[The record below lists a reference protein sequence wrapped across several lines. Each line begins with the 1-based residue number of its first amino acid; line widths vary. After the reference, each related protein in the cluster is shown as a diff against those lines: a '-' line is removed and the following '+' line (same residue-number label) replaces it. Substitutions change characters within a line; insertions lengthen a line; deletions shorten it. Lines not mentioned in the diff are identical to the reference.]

1 MKSTPLLRRFILM
14 WCYLDLCVLV
24 LGLLVAFVGFE
35 MVLKGFTW
43 IYSILRYEDERL
55 SILVLI
61 QRFPFFGGLGRSGIE
76 FEISFLNPLDLTS
89 LQSGAYC
96 MVSGRKV

>member
-1 MKSTPLLRRFILM
+1 
-14 WCYLDLCVLV
+14 
-24 LGLLVAFVGFE
+24 

-76 FEISFLNPLDLTS
+76 FEISFLKPLDLTS